1 MSRVLIVGAT
11 RGLGASLVKKYA
23 SNSRNTVHATT
34 RSDWAPKDFP
44 ELENV
49 KWACRVDLMKPE
61 VGKILTSQLGSEA
74 LDVVV
79 RSHLLIRSLVVGLL
93 TSSDHLSRTF
103 HDGRL
108 HFWP

>member
-1 MSRVLIVGAT
+1 MSRVLVVGAT

-61 VGKILTSQLGSEA
+61 VGKILTGQLGSDA
-74 LDVVV
+74 LDVIV
-79 RSHLLIRSLVVGLL
+79 RSHLLMRSTLLGSL
-93 TSSDHLSRTF
+93 TSPDHLSWAF